1 MSRLLVA
8 ACILISAGAL
18 AVRGTAATPRF
29 VGPFG
34 TGADRVWLLL
44 PRSHPRSIVVFLHG
58 WKIAPPSPD
67 YPWVRQFWPWLIHL
81 VDGGSAVVF
90 PAYQLGGDGQGAAR
104 VTSLRHGLDTAFR
117 RLPNCQSSVVAG
129 YSYGASLAFYYA
141 ASAHA
146 WHLPQPAAVDAVFPA
161 GLVPGARLPAPPPAH
176 VRALVQ
182 IGDRDSVA
190 GRSGA
195 DQFLAWL
202 ARRPGGR
209 QRLDLIRSSD
219 GFAASHSAPKLSSPP
234 ARRAFWAPLDTLI
247 ATARGT
253 AAPSTCRRTSRV

>member
-1 MSRLLVA
+1 MTRLLVA

-18 AVRGTAATPRF
+18 VVGGTAATPRF

-34 TGADRVWLLL
+34 NGADRVWLLL
-44 PRSHPRSIVVFLHG
+44 PRSNPRSIVVFLHG
-58 WKIAPPSPD
+58 WKIAPPSAD
-67 YPWVRQFWPWLIHL
+67 YPWVRQFWPWLTHL
-81 VDGGSAVVF
+81 VDRGSAVVF
-90 PAYQLGGDGQGAAR
+90 PAYQLGGDVQGAAR
-104 VTSLRHGLDTAFR
+104 VASLRHGLETAFR
-117 RLPNCQSSVVAG
+117 RLPNCSLSVVAG

-141 ASAHA
+141 ASARR

-161 GLVPGARLPAPPPAH
+161 GPIPGVELLALPAR
-176 VRALVQ
+176 VRALLQV
-182 IGDRDSVA
+182 GDRDSVA

-209 QRLDLIRSSD
+209 QHLDLVRSSA
-219 GFAASHSAPKLSSPP
+219 GFSAVHSAPKLASPP

-247 ATARGT
+247 ATARAT
-253 AAPSTCRRTSRV
+253 AAPSPCRRPG

>member
-1 MSRLLVA
+1 MTRLRVA

-18 AVRGTAATPRF
+18 VVGGAAATPRLRRA
-29 VGPFG
+29 VRKRSRPRFG
-34 TGADRVWLLL
+34 CSYLARTPAASWSSSTAG
-44 PRSHPRSIVVFLHG
+44 RSRHQ
-58 WKIAPPSPD
+58 APT
-67 YPWVRQFWPWLIHL
+67 YPWVGQFRPWLTHL
-81 VDGGSAVVF
+81 VDRGSAVVF
-90 PAYQLGGDGQGAAR
+90 PAYQRGGDVQGAAR
-104 VTSLRHGLDTAFR
+104 VASLRHGLETAFR
-117 RLPNCQSSVVAG
+117 RLPNCSLSVVAG

-141 ASAHA
+141 ASARR

-161 GLVPGARLPAPPPAH
+161 GPIPGVELLALPAR

-182 IGDRDSVA
+182 VGDRDSVA

-209 QRLDLIRSSD
+209 QHLDVVRSSA
-219 GFAASHSAPKLSSPP
+219 GFTAVHSAPKLASPP

-247 ATARGT
+247 ATARAT
-253 AAPSTCRRTSRV
+253 AAPSPCRRPG